1 VGDVWKVRSDF
12 TLNYGLRYTPVTAPS
27 EVNHLTPVNFNCDC
41 NTIAPQFGLAWHTRA
56 GIIRAAYSLQ
66 FGDIYPQTLQQV
78 RWDPPNFLKV
88 EVQAPP
94 SILDPYQGVYLG
106 PGARHTQFDVP
117 ANLQSPYS
125 HQYAFLWEPLVGKP
139 WSIQLGYIGSRTH
152 KLFMMWFANRAI
164 PVAGI
169 PQTTATIT
177 DRRPDPRYSELRE
190 ARNASNAYFDAARVT
205 VKTPD
210 WRGLTADASYW
221 FSKAIDTGS
230 GYTNMAAGDEA
241 LQGYAQSQD
250 PVAADLKGPSAF
262 DQSHAVM
269 VRFQLALPSKV
280 TGHRM
285 IRGAVNGWRVSG
297 VFLAKSGLP
306 FSVIT
311 GSDGPGSGNVDGS
324 NGDRPNLLDPSIL
337 GRSIGDPNTSTTL
350 LPRSAFGYISPT
362 SARGSLGF
370 NTFRRGGIRNMN
382 AALSRSWTLFSDWR
396 MTFRAESV
404 NFFNTPQFANPNP
417 DLSSPAFGKITNTLN
432 DGRSF
437 QFTLQ
442 LQF

>member
-1 VGDVWKVRSDF
+1 MRPDF
-12 TLNYGLRYTPVTAPS
+12 TVNYGLRYTPVTAPN

-41 NTIAPQFGLAWHTRA
+41 NTFAPQFGLAWQMHGA
-56 GIIRAAYSLQ
+56 GVIRAAYGLQ

-94 SILDPYQGVYLG
+94 SILTPLQDTYLG
-106 PGARHTQFDVP
+106 PGARHLHFDVP
-117 ANLQSPYS
+117 TNLESPYS
-125 HQYAFLWEPLVGKP
+125 HQYTFLWEPLQRKP
-139 WSIQLGYIGSRTH
+139 WSIQLGYIGARTH

-164 PVAGI
+164 PVPGVT
-169 PQTTATIT
+169 QTTATIT
-177 DRRPDPRYSELRE
+177 QRRPDPRYYELRE

-205 VKTPD
+205 VKAPN
-210 WRGLTADASYW
+210 WHGFSGDASYW

-230 GYTNMAAGDEA
+230 AYTNMAAGDEA
-241 LQGYAQSQD
+241 LQGYAQSQS
-250 PVAADLKGPSAF
+250 PVAQDLKGPSAF

-269 VRFQLALPSKV
+269 ARFQYAPPRFSSG
-280 TGHRM
+280 GHLV
-285 IRGAVNGWRVSG
+285 RGVVNGWRVSG
-297 VFLAKSGLP
+297 VFLAKTGLP

-324 NGDRPNLLDPSIL
+324 NGDRPNLIDPTIL
-337 GRSIGDPNTSTTL
+337 GRTIGDPNTSTAL
-350 LPRSAFGYISPT
+350 LPRSAFGYIAPIDS
-362 SARGSLGF
+362 RGTLGF

-382 AALSRSWTLFSDWR
+382 AALARSWTLHSDWQA
-396 MTFRAESV
+396 TFRAESI

-432 DGRSF
+432 EGRSF

-442 LQF
+442 LRF